1 MVTTSLELLKFA
13 DSDDHVSTIQETF
26 VLKYLDV
33 LGRNHVGFALSF
45 MKKSNYD
52 YQTFCLGVNSY

>member
-45 MKKSNYD
+45 TRRKTNFTRK
-52 YQTFCLGVNSY
+52 

>member
-1 MVTTSLELLKFA
+1 MVATSLELLKFA

-26 VLKYLDV
+26 VLKDLGV

-45 MKKSNYD
+45 MKKSN
-52 YQTFCLGVNSY
+52 